1 MLKHVQVYRC
11 IEKSTGL
18 VLAAKCI
25 KIRKDTDFEKV
36 EKEVNIM
43 TQASAEGGG
52 HQSTQINFF

>member
-1 MLKHVQVYRC
+1 MYRC
-11 IEKSTGL
+11 VEKASGL

-43 TQASAEGGG
+43 TQASVQARTIWVT
-52 HQSTQINFF
+52 HK